1 MSQNLINTLN
11 SKLPQTQCQKCGYPS
26 CLEYAK
32 AINTNNEDTNRCI
45 PGGEETHQLINQIQ
59 KTGKSNQRLEL
70 SQKGEYKSAKII
82 ENQCIGC
89 TLCIRACPF
98 DAIVGSKK
106 RMHTV
111 LTDHCTGCELCVP
124 VCPVDCIE
132 IRKLSDLKEEGNSH
146 ADDIINSSYHNLSQ
160 KNLVRYQE
168 ASNRRKRENIRKD
181 THETREIRHTAQKD
195 FDDRSPGSKKLLISA
210 AIKEADARI
219 KSREKLSQFRKIR
232 PEV

>member
-32 AINTNNEDTNRCI
+32 AINTKNEDTNRCI
-45 PGGEETHQLINQIQ
+45 PGGEETHQLLNEIQ
-59 KTGKSNQRLEL
+59 KTGKSNQEMEL
-70 SQKGEYKSAKII
+70 SQKAEYKSAKII
-82 ENQCIGC
+82 ESQCIGC

-132 IRKLSDLKEEGNSH
+132 IRKLSDLREEGNSH
-146 ADDIINSSYHNLSQ
+146 AEDIINRSYYSLHQ
-160 KNLVRYQE
+160 KNLARYQE
-168 ASNRRKRENIRKD
+168 ASNRKKRENIRKD
-181 THETREIRHTAQKD
+181 THKTKGIRHDRQKD
-195 FDDRSPGSKKLLISA
+195 FDDRSLESKELLIA
-210 AIKEADARI
+210 TAIKEADARI
-219 KSREKLSQFRKIR
+219 KSREKLNRFRQSPPKL
-232 PEV
+232 